1 MEVMISIKFGHIRL
15 QKASSIF
22 QIQSVIIIFLNIIL
36 YRYFNSFLALL
47 LFSLAFDYLD
57 LFIRSDAREVSVL
70 LSAEIVDTLLIIIS
84 LN

>member
-1 MEVMISIKFGHIRL
+1 MVSIKFGRIIRL

-22 QIQSVIIIFLNIIL
+22 QIQSGIIIFLNIIIL
-36 YRYFNSFLALL
+36 YRHFNSFLALL

-57 LFIRSDAREVSVL
+57 LLIGSDAREVSVL
-70 LSAEIVDTLLIIIS
+70 LIAEIVDTLLIIIS

>member
-1 MEVMISIKFGHIRL
+1 MEVLISIKFGHIRL

-22 QIQSVIIIFLNIIL
+22 QSVIIIFLNIIL